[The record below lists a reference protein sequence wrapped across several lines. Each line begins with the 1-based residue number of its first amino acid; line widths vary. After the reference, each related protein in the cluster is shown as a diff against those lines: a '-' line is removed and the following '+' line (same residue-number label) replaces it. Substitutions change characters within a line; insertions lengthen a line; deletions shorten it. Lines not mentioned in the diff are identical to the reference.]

1 MPFVKISVSISLKF
15 THPTQLARERDPAAK
30 ELAQICRVVVHEIF
44 QILWLADLESDHLAG
59 LVRRSG
65 RLGRTVIVAGLS
77 RLSRVFSSNRF
88 TSQRLRD
95 WPCLPWFGFLC
106 LRSVTF
112 RESDWNDLVG
122 KFGWEDSNL
131 SGRDHWG
138 PPSSVFQQRT
148 G

>member
-65 RLGRTVIVAGLS
+65 EVVAQGDGFGAIEIVAG
-77 RLSRVFSSNRF
+77 F
-88 TSQRLRD
+88 TKEEAGFAPVDEVGRNFNGKVSVDQVLAALEFQSEETLISDRDEGKRRQRIEVL
-95 WPCLPWFGFLC
+95 
-106 LRSVTF
+106 
-112 RESDWNDLVG
+112 
-122 KFGWEDSNL
+122 
-131 SGRDHWG
+131 
-138 PPSSVFQQRT
+138 
-148 G
+148 